1 MRRLTTMLTITMATT
16 ALQAAPPT
24 ADDWWTAMGRYTGD
38 HMLKDGESGEVVGAF
53 EVEWGVP
60 FERINYRFQSI
71 GDGPATTLA
80 GFCGW
85 DEAARQGPIRRGRDR
100 CRRTRDD
107 HGNASPTS
115 MA

>member
-1 MRRLTTMLTITMATT
+1 MENDEMRRLTAMLTITMATT

-60 FERINYRFQSI
+60 FERINYRFHSI
-71 GDGPATTLA
+71 GDGPATTL
-80 GFCGW
+80 
-85 DEAARQGPIRRGRDR
+85 D
-100 CRRTRDD
+100 
-107 HGNASPTS
+107 SPSLS
-115 MA
+115 M

>member
-38 HMLKDGESGEVVGAF
+38 HMLKDTASGDVVGAF

-60 FERINYRFQSI
+60 FERLNYRFHSI
-71 GDGPATTLA
+71 GGRARDHRWPGSAA
-80 GFCGW
+80 GTRHS
-85 DEAARQGPIRRGRDR
+85 ARSGSSRSRPV
-100 CRRTRDD
+100 
-107 HGNASPTS
+107 PTDS
-115 MA
+115 